1 MGGTLVFKVTED
13 LKRIVEHAANND
25 PGLYYGMKIER
36 SVFLVKDRGCYLM
49 SAGQPGLLRTN
60 LDAHRGAKGD
70 SMVVQY
76 AEGFHGDS
84 YDYDELRAVC
94 GGDDFGE
101 PLDIDFF
108 QRVIAKGET
117 EIHITLTADTI
128 DMKGVRK

>member
-1 MGGTLVFKVTED
+1 MGGTLIFKVTDD

-49 SAGQPGLLRTN
+49 SAGQPGLLREDN
-60 LDAHRGAKGD
+60 GGAKGD
-70 SMVVQY
+70 KMVVQY
-76 AEGFHGDS
+76 AEGFHADS

-101 PLDIDFF
+101 PLDVAAF
-108 QRVIAKGET
+108 QRAVAMGVPQIKVK
-117 EIHITLTADTI
+117 LTAETI
-128 DMKGVRK
+128 EVIF